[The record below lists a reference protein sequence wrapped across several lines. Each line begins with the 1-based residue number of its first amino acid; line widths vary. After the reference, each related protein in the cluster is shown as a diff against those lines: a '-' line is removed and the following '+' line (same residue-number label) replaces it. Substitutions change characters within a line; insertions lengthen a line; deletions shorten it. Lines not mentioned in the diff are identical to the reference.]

1 MFFDECPGFRGGKR
15 ANRGSIAR
23 RSRRLDWVGGESS
36 LLDGLAHVREGR
48 ESGKASHGGH
58 GGHGGWIGLVAKVLC
73 WTGWLTCEKGA
84 NRGRHRTED
93 TEVTEAGLGWWRKF
107 FAGRVGSRAEGAK
120 NLAGRS

>member
-73 WTGWLTCEKGA
+73 WTGWLTCGGREKS
-84 NRGRHRTED
+84 GREELMLETYYFS
-93 TEVTEAGLGWWRKF
+93 VISWRKKDF
-107 FAGRVGSRAEGAK
+107 RR
-120 NLAGRS
+120 